1 MKQKKGEM
9 TTRTKQKAKE
19 ETEEKKGGKK
29 IEKKS
34 RRATSVCTEGACS
47 YAFHWLGGRVVV
59 VEYCCTV
66 VPLLHVWD
74 VNYTTH

>member
-19 ETEEKKGGKK
+19 ETEEKKKEKK
-29 IEKKS
+29 EKKKKKKKKS
-34 RRATSVCTEGACS
+34 RRATSVCTEGAYS

-59 VEYCCTV
+59 VVE
-66 VPLLHVWD
+66 
-74 VNYTTH
+74 